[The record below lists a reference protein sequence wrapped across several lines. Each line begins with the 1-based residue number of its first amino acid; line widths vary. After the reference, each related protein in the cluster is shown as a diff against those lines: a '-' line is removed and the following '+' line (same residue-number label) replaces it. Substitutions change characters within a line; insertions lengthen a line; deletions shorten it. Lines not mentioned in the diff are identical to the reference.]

1 MSQPEWERARRKNL
15 LCKFACRRGI
25 VTLYKAR
32 KEGCVMNR
40 STKNMAKGAAL
51 GVMAGTAVGAI
62 GAYAAQK
69 SPKEWKKTMKKAAH
83 TAEKALDSV
92 DKMLQSF

>member
-1 MSQPEWERARRKNL
+1 
-15 LCKFACRRGI
+15 
-25 VTLYKAR
+25 
-32 KEGCVMNR
+32 
-40 STKNMAKGAAL
+40 MAKGAAL

-62 GAYAAQK
+62 GAYAAQT

>member
-1 MSQPEWERARRKNL
+1 
-15 LCKFACRRGI
+15 
-25 VTLYKAR
+25 
-32 KEGCVMNR
+32 MNR
-40 STKNMAKGAAL
+40 NTKNMAKGAAL

-69 SPKEWKKTMKKAAH
+69 SPKEWKKTMKKA
-83 TAEKALDSV
+83 LDSV

>member
-1 MSQPEWERARRKNL
+1 MGTGPKE
-15 LCKFACRRGI
+15 KFALQVCLQVGHSNPI
-25 VTLYKAR
+25 QSPKGGVCDEPQHK
-32 KEGCVMNR
+32 KHGQ
-40 STKNMAKGAAL
+40 GAAL

>member
-1 MSQPEWERARRKNL
+1 
-15 LCKFACRRGI
+15 
-25 VTLYKAR
+25 
-32 KEGCVMNR
+32 MNR

-83 TAEKALDSV
+83 TAEKELDRV
-92 DKMLQSF
+92 DKMQKSFLSSSFIKKKARRRRMDMCACDGPFLCCML

>member
-1 MSQPEWERARRKNL
+1 
-15 LCKFACRRGI
+15 
-25 VTLYKAR
+25 
-32 KEGCVMNR
+32 MNR

-69 SPKEWKKTMKKAAH
+69 SPKEWTKTMKKAAH

>member
-1 MSQPEWERARRKNL
+1 
-15 LCKFACRRGI
+15 
-25 VTLYKAR
+25 
-32 KEGCVMNR
+32 MNR
-40 STKNMAKGAAL
+40 NTKNMAKGAAL

-69 SPKEWKKTMKKAAH
+69 KAAH